1 MMTHKS
7 LGQIAYEARYQTN
20 DPELW
25 ESEVS
30 GSKAEWERAAQAV
43 ADELRKGEW
52 ICTRCGIR
60 QESKHE
66 SHGDF

>member
-1 MMTHKS
+1 MYKS
-7 LGQIAYEARYQTN
+7 LGQVAYEGAFPAGWNYIGTDEQAR
-20 DPELW
+20 
-25 ESEVS
+25 
-30 GSKAEWERAAQAV
+30 WERAAQAV